1 MLRKSICQPEG
12 YWMSVF
18 TFEIIQQG
26 ETPVIAEVLT
36 LSDERAIWCH
46 VEALALRM
54 KSGDGAFIRV
64 KNHMGQTVIRTGVA
78 TALASIETCS
88 CKACPL
94 KKVLGPRSSLAGH
107 AGFEL
112 AVDFVPCATRG

>member
-1 MLRKSICQPEG
+1 
-12 YWMSVF
+12 MSAF
-18 TFEIIQQG
+18 TLEVTQEG
-26 ETPVIAEVLT
+26 ETPVIAMVLT

-64 KNHMGQTVIRTGVA
+64 KDYKGQTVIRTGVA

-88 CKACPL
+88 CETCPL
-94 KKVLGPRSSLAGH
+94 KKGVERHGSSGGQAATVLS
-107 AGFEL
+107 
-112 AVDFVPCATRG
+112 VDFIPCERRGGCSCNVGEF

>member
-1 MLRKSICQPEG
+1 
-12 YWMSVF
+12 MSAF
-18 TFEIIQQG
+18 TLEVIQEG
-26 ETPVIAEVLT
+26 ETPVIAMVLT

-54 KSGDGAFIRV
+54 KSGDGGSIRV
-64 KNHMGQTVIRTGVA
+64 KNHKGQTVIRTGVA

-88 CKACPL
+88 CETCPL

-107 AGFEL
+107 ARFEL
-112 AVDFVPCATRG
+112 PVDLVPCATRG